1 MKRKLIDYNTFHK
14 IKTESTS
21 SAQIEVE
28 NASEFLARALEVEG
42 LEISSF
48 SPDNV
53 LFETTDGEFVHANY
67 KINNGYVQFD
77 NIEQL
82 VINEETEK
90 AKSKEIISKMIDSL
104 IESNDQEANDLFSE
118 WMDLPLSKRI
128 FTEARVRRSV
138 PIRKVV
144 NGKEKIVGHKQGMWS
159 NKAHTHQSSS
169 VKRKRAIGRKKAEAK
184 RSDSTKKVWAMQSL
198 RINKALGKGTKR
210 TGKKKMC
217 EWNVIAEN
225 VLNYVDFNLN
235 GPALD
240 QCQVIKKDGAIVAA
254 RVPTAKLRNEA
265 KLLKF
270 NWNTMNTDVVVKR
283 SNSKKIHENNEFA
296 KEIADLKRVN
306 ALSDNEAVEESIERI
321 STTFPEVI
329 YLTESE
335 LTARVKAALES
346 VGATNYDDET
356 CRFISEGLLRTI
368 HENFSERVEKI
379 VRLAGG
385 RINEEAVDKYTE
397 FKNIVEA
404 YYKKLDESTALEMQA
419 FVDVYEA
426 LREIHEVAKSES
438 NEEVAEETA
447 SHLDGL
453 LPMVRGESELN
464 IEVLGE
470 AAEWLYDILEGT
482 MESEEWKTSEP
493 VVSATGEHPEIAKKG
508 RFSQSPADMEGNTP
522 GAHYTSDGKDYKGS
536 AASELE
542 GEGWSNL
549 GGEGVYPSLENPY
562 VPQADM
568 PKIVGEKDV
577 DSDSDQL
584 AHWSDNDTWP
594 GLQNP
599 YSKASV
605 TPKEAK

>member
-21 SAQIEVE
+21 SAQVEVE
-28 NASEFLARALEVEG
+28 NASGFLARALKVEG

-53 LFETTDGEFVHANY
+53 LFETTNGEFVHANY

-90 AKSKEIISKMIDSL
+90 TKSKEIISKMIDSL

-128 FTEARVRRSV
+128 FTEARVRRSA

-144 NGKEKIVGHKQGMWS
+144 NGVETIVGHEERMW
-159 NKAHTHQSSS
+159 NNTPHTHQSGS
-169 VKRKRAIGRKKAEAK
+169 VKRKRAIGRKKAERK
-184 RSDSTKKVWAMQSL
+184 RSDSKKKIFAMQSL
-198 RINKALGKGTKR
+198 RVNKAIGKGTKR

-296 KEIADLKRVN
+296 KEIAELKRVN
-306 ALSDNEAVEESIERI
+306 ALSDNRAVEESIERI
-321 STTFPEVI
+321 SKLF
-329 YLTESE
+329 
-335 LTARVKAALES
+335 RV
-346 VGATNYDDET
+346 
-356 CRFISEGLLRTI
+356 C
-368 HENFSERVEKI
+368 
-379 VRLAGG
+379 
-385 RINEEAVDKYTE
+385 
-397 FKNIVEA
+397 
-404 YYKKLDESTALEMQA
+404 
-419 FVDVYEA
+419 
-426 LREIHEVAKSES
+426 
-438 NEEVAEETA
+438 
-447 SHLDGL
+447 
-453 LPMVRGESELN
+453 
-464 IEVLGE
+464 
-470 AAEWLYDILEGT
+470 
-482 MESEEWKTSEP
+482 
-493 VVSATGEHPEIAKKG
+493 
-508 RFSQSPADMEGNTP
+508 
-522 GAHYTSDGKDYKGS
+522 
-536 AASELE
+536 
-542 GEGWSNL
+542 NL
-549 GGEGVYPSLENPY
+549 
-562 VPQADM
+562 
-568 PKIVGEKDV
+568 
-577 DSDSDQL
+577 
-584 AHWSDNDTWP
+584 
-594 GLQNP
+594 
-599 YSKASV
+599 
-605 TPKEAK
+605 